1 MEESDVPSLP
11 YLQAVI
17 KEALRFY
24 PALPVVVRECRGAC
38 KIKDFDVPKKTM
50 VAVNLYAIMRDEK
63 IWDYPNDF
71 RPERLS
77 SWFPLKE
84 NMVWNI
90 YLLGLEGEDAQ
101 VKS

>member
-17 KEALRFY
+17 KEALRLH
-24 PALPVVVRECRGAC
+24 PALPVVVRECREAC

-71 RPERLS
+71 RPERFLVS
-77 SWFPLKE
+77 FKGKKWYGTYTFWAWKARMPR
-84 NMVWNI
+84 
-90 YLLGLEGEDAQ
+90 
-101 VKS
+101 